1 MQISVFI
8 LFESG
13 WVLFEGNFSLWVSLM
28 IFWSLLINLEPVF
41 TSATGSVFNKLQAF
55 HLNGTDR
62 ICFYLQAVIESL
74 LVKLQ
79 TFTITG
85 SGGGWGRAC
94 LYHHAV
100 VASFSVNSQVLT
112 INSSDGVSYKDRFY
126 LHAVTESVASKAS
139 AVFLF
144 FFYQGAYSQTHRT
157 AHRRAGNRR
166 GPFFIP
172 LYHFSP
178 LTNIP
183 TFILQLCSWDDYH
196 IFLIARLVYARLL
209 LDEIYHLIE
218 LLFERLMM

>member
-1 MQISVFI
+1 
-8 LFESG
+8 
-13 WVLFEGNFSLWVSLM
+13 M

-126 LHAVTESVASKAS
+126 LHVVTESVASKAS
-139 AVFLF
+139 AVFF
-144 FFYQGAYSQTHRT
+144 FFIRVLIHRHTGRLTGQQGTGGDHFLFHSTTSARSRT
-157 AHRRAGNRR
+157 FRHLFCN
-166 GPFFIP
+166 F
-172 LYHFSP
+172 
-178 LTNIP
+178 
-183 TFILQLCSWDDYH
+183 
-196 IFLIARLVYARLL
+196 AREMTITY
-209 LDEIYHLIE
+209 
-218 LLFERLMM
+218 F